1 MLFYSHRPTR
11 SANPRHAQAPPA
23 IPPRRPP
30 AAPAMWRATAERK
43 LRILERLTSGASIAH
58 VAHAENLT
66 TRRAP
71 QFTAEILPTRDVDPP
86 AGFVPLQI
94 ARLGAAMRIAHTKT
108 REGDLQAKDRVVKL
122 VGERDA
128 ITASAGLRL
137 SRDARS
143 PQQRNKTPAKRL
155 KRRNSAKPT
164 IAPRL
169 RHDGARGRKRSD
181 PFRFPFAS
189 FRLASPHRRGEA
201 AANGQST
208 AQPPQG
214 GLTAGSR
221 CGRQPK
227 MCEYGGVRERGQE

>member
-1 MLFYSHRPTR
+1 MR
-11 SANPRHAQAPPA
+11 
-23 IPPRRPP
+23 
-30 AAPAMWRATAERK
+30 WATAERK

-94 ARLGAAMRIAHTKT
+94 ARLGDAMRIAHTKT

-227 MCEYGGVRERGQE
+227 MGEYGGVRER

>member
-1 MLFYSHRPTR
+1 MPKPRQPSRP
-11 SANPRHAQAPPA
+11 AEPP
-23 IPPRRPP
+23 PPRRT
-30 AAPAMWRATAERK
+30 AMRWATAERK

-94 ARLGAAMRIAHTKT
+94 ARLGDAMRIAHTKT